1 VRKTTQFDAAYF
13 RRFYFERETRVVT
26 REEMR
31 ARAELIVAI
40 LRQAQHPIRSILD
53 AGCGIGMLK
62 PAFARVLARAR
73 YVGLESSDYLCRRFG
88 WVQGSV
94 VDFKPAVP
102 FDLVVCY
109 DVLQYLDD
117 RAAARAMANL
127 ARLSRVAV
135 YFSAL
140 TIEDWRKNCD
150 RSRTDRDVNMRP
162 AAWYRARLRR
172 NFRYRGFGVWIR
184 KNKATVRWALE
195 S

>member
-1 VRKTTQFDAAYF
+1 YF
-13 RRFYFERETRVVT
+13 RRFYFDREMRVVT

-62 PAFARVLARAR
+62 TAFARVLARAR

-117 RAAARAMANL
+117 RAAGGARRNL

-162 AAWYRARLRR
+162 AGWYRARLRR

-184 KNKATVRWALE
+184 KNK
-195 S
+195 